1 MQECYFIYIKFNW
14 CRISGCT
21 DVSSDLQHKPGLVTE
36 SGPRLRVPAIFPLA
50 KLWKVKPETNLD
62 TKSGSK

>member
-1 MQECYFIYIKFNW
+1 M
-14 CRISGCT
+14 
-21 DVSSDLQHKPGLVTE
+21 SSDLQHKPGLVTE

-50 KLWKVKPETNLD
+50 KLSKVKPETNLD